1 MKRRIILYVIL
12 GVVLVAAA
20 VAGILIWSTRQ
31 AQTAEGDTLTA
42 VVERGTLLVAVSA
55 SGSIEPQ
62 ASVDLTFETPGR
74 VAEVYVKI
82 GDWVEAG
89 DALAQLDTRQMAL
102 QVYQA
107 QSALAL
113 AKAQLAQLE
122 AGPQPAEIAAAEAD
136 LRAAQAQV
144 SSAVASL
151 DQLKAGPTDSQIA
164 DAETRVAQ
172 AELQRKLAQLEYD
185 RVVAT
190 TDDEDAIT
198 QANYDLYIAEK
209 SLAAA
214 QAALDSML
222 AGANADDLSA
232 AQANVEAAVAQQD
245 AAQAHLDLL
254 LAGPTE
260 EQVADARAQVERAQ
274 AALEQAELTLERAT
288 LRAPFDGTIAK
299 VNVSAGEMAPMSA
312 GGMASASAG
321 EMASA
326 SAGEMASVGL
336 PAITLLDASGLQVAI
351 SVDELDVGRLVMG
364 QEAQVTLDA
373 IPDVTLAGTVK
384 SIAPAATL
392 AQGGVVY
399 YDVIIT
405 LAPTDE
411 PIRADMTANVTIVVE
426 ELTGVLTI
434 PTWVVR
440 VDRLTGQTYVHQKVD
455 GKIERVDVALGARYE
470 GVAQVL
476 AGLEEG
482 DEAIWVQEG
491 FFEGFGGE

>member
-1 MKRRIILYVIL
+1 MKRRTILYVIL

-20 VAGILIWSTRQ
+20 VAGILIRSARQ
-31 AQTAEGDTLTA
+31 AQTTEEEEEALIA

-62 ASVDLTFETPGR
+62 ASVDLAFETPGR
-74 VAEVYVKI
+74 VAEVYVKV
-82 GDWVEAG
+82 GDRVETG

-107 QSALAL
+107 QSALTL
-113 AKAQLAQLE
+113 AKARLAQLE
-122 AGPQPAEIAAAEAD
+122 AGPQPAEIAAAEAN

-144 SSAVASL
+144 SGAVASL
-151 DQLKAGPTDSQIA
+151 DQLKAGPTASQIA

-172 AELQRKLAQLEYD
+172 AELQHKLAQLEYD

-209 SLAAA
+209 SLVAA
-214 QAALDSML
+214 QAALDSAR
-222 AGANADDLSA
+222 AGVNADELRA
-232 AQANVEAAVAQQD
+232 AQANVEAALAQQD
-245 AAQAHLDLL
+245 AAQARLDLL

-274 AALEQAELTLERAT
+274 AALEQAELALERAT
-288 LRAPFDGTIAK
+288 LRATFDGTIAK
-299 VNVSAGEMAPMSA
+299 VNVSAGEMAPIS
-312 GGMASASAG
+312 
-321 EMASA
+321 
-326 SAGEMASVGL
+326 L
-336 PAITLLDASGLQVAI
+336 PAIALLDASSLQVAI
-351 SVDELDVGRLVMG
+351 SVDELDVGRLVPG

-373 IPDVTLAGTVK
+373 IPDVMLAGTVK

-399 YDVIIT
+399 YDVIVT
-405 LAPTDE
+405 LSPTDE
-411 PIRADMTANVTIVVE
+411 PVRADMTANVTIVVE
-426 ELTGVLTI
+426 ELVDVLTI

-440 VDRLTGQTYVHQKVD
+440 VDRLTGQTYVNQKVG
-455 GKIERVDVALGARYE
+455 GKIERVDVSLGVRYE
-470 GVAQVL
+470 GTAQVL

-482 DEAIWVQEG
+482 DEAIWMQESL
-491 FFEGFGGE
+491 FEGFGGE